1 MSSFY
6 QAYSANDATYSPPVA
21 PDPVPD
27 AVADK
32 KQQRVASTL
41 LNEKYTYETTTGNNY
56 KFKSNQD
63 YMLYKMGKLRQANV
77 NTGAFP
83 NAPMQSLVPP
93 SYTK

>member
-1 MSSFY
+1 MSSYY
-6 QAYSANDATYSPPVA
+6 QAYPANDSTYSPPVA

-27 AVADK
+27 AIADK

-41 LNEKYTYETTTGNNY
+41 LNEKYTYDTTIGSGY
-56 KFKSNQD
+56 QFKSNGD
-63 YMLYKMGKLRQANV
+63 YMLFKMGKLRQANV

-83 NAPMQSLVPP
+83 TAPTQSQAPA